1 MIKGD
6 KMNETQQ
13 MTTTNRDGIFMQ
25 SPIGATGIISSARKM
40 IFSTRS
46 NRLLPI
52 DLHENDPEKIM
63 FEKDSLVGEE

>member
-1 MIKGD
+1 MIKVD
-6 KMNETQQ
+6 KINETQP
-13 MTTTNRDGIFMQ
+13 MTATNRDAIFMQ

-52 DLHENDPEKIM
+52 DLQENDPEKIM
-63 FEKDSLVGEE
+63 FERDSLVGEV